1 MAQTKFSAGAR
12 LRVLR
17 GAGFGSAAGVVSV
30 VTVLPREAGPQQ
42 YRVRVDG
49 ESFERVIEE
58 ARLEAVSHD

>member
-17 GAGFGSAAGVVSV
+17 GVAFGSPTGVVSV
-30 VTVLPREAGPQQ
+30 VTALPRDAGPQQ

-49 ESFERVIEE
+49 ESFERIVDESK
-58 ARLEAVSHD
+58 LEAVAHE